1 MPSAAGYLY
10 LNFER
15 NRKRLEEQLMEIR
28 KLHSGALFPTLH
40 AETNILDYFIESAF
54 EFDTEGKFFL
64 SNTSLKPNRY
74 KMTLRPVPTELL
86 EEEFP
91 EGVTLCLRGV
101 LMPPHHQSPE
111 LLVERIIDIGS
122 SGRKPFEIEVSAI
135 AQPASSHR
143 PKNVLSNQLLDKI
156 PEISRQTRHQL
167 EDWKEYLQWRREIIE
182 QELSGLRYISL
193 DSDDKHL
200 KIRAAVQNED
210 AFLAIEK
217 SLRREEMLLFP
228 LNYSKNE
235 WQFDYNRDSGYMNPI
250 PLGNLRDK
258 KYIDDAII
266 HDNLKC
272 PWTDPYVVDLSF
284 DLPKAHQL
292 RYAGRDV
299 PEQGFIAT
307 SLIGDLTVLQR
318 QASAIFELELQS
330 GYAPFLSSWLFDIE
344 AANTPQIATPIE
356 NWLTRS
362 INQDQQQ
369 AVKKMLEAP
378 DVALVQGPPGTGKTT
393 VIAEAIYQLTRQGKR
408 VLLASQANL
417 AVDNAL
423 EKIGF
428 LPQIRPVRLGR
439 SSKFSVGGQQF
450 AEDAVLGRFYNTIAS
465 ECESRFLQKDTGS
478 AATTEELQQS
488 LTALQSLSEAMHQ
501 INRDMEKLHV
511 QEAHNSR
518 QQQLADAART
528 KTRQLQTLRSQLLG
542 LAEFLNGNLQQKP
555 LVPNSLQKVI
565 DDAIMAPLQR
575 LTRYKIDLSADQEHS
590 FVNVFGNWIRL
601 RQRLKTVRADVE
613 RFAAGESHVM
623 IAAASRSSA
632 VQLRHDIDQLE
643 ERMENGEAGLQNTW
657 RDLRRQLRRLHNISR
672 LDAGLYHAIFTLR
685 DDGIPFSQR
694 LLNPQIERQ
703 KLVSFLEHSLQAA
716 DAVAAQIDKA
726 IPLLTGNLRQLIKEL
741 TDLEEQQKKSF
752 RNESGQSLGQ
762 TRARLEATFAEQQEE
777 LKERL
782 SALEI
787 LDESEDLTSA
797 EALEKAKEL
806 LREKIVNAGDADIS
820 KKSGDDKWRDF
831 LQWWVE
837 LLRSPQQAENDD
849 AEVLPQYLQSC
860 NVVGITCNENR
871 RLLED
876 RNFSRFDV
884 TIIDEVSK
892 ATPPELLMPMM
903 LAKKTVLVGD
913 HRQLPPVF
921 KEQQGSWLETIQDPQ
936 DSRAASLLTTENYHK
951 FKQMVTASLFK
962 KHFELSPAAIKTTL
976 YTQYRM
982 HPEIMEVINPFY
994 HYSLKCGLDN
1004 PQEERNHRLSL
1015 NTSEDLPFITPQTHA
1030 VWIDSSRD
1038 PLNKPHYEKQSG
1050 TSKSNALEIDLIVAL
1065 LKKLNTAAND
1075 QGHESRRPKDV
1086 GVISFYARQ
1095 VWQLRQ
1101 RVKAESLPALDIEVN
1116 TVDRF
1121 QGKEKSII
1129 LVSLVRN
1136 PRSGSLTNSAF
1147 VTQFER
1153 INVAFSRA
1161 QELLVIFG
1169 ARRAFAECEVP
1180 VPLSEGSGMES
1191 KKVYGEII
1199 ENLNRSS
1206 NLWTSGSL
1214 IAASEH
1220 RKQTHRP

>member
-1 MPSAAGYLY
+1 MPISAGYLY

-15 NRKRLEEQLMEIR
+15 HRKRLEEQLREIR
-28 KLHSGALFPTLH
+28 KLHSETLFPTLH
-40 AETNILDYFIESAF
+40 AETNILDYFIETAF
-54 EFDTEGKFFL
+54 EFDAEGKFLL

-74 KMTLRPVPTELL
+74 KMTLRPVLTELL

-111 LLVERIIDIGS
+111 LLVERITDIGS
-122 SGRKPFEIEVSAI
+122 SGGKPFEIEVTAVP
-135 AQPASSHR
+135 QPASSHR
-143 PKNVLSNQLLDKI
+143 PKNVLTAQLLDKI
-156 PEISRQTRHQL
+156 PEISRHTRHQL

-182 QELSGLRYISL
+182 QELCGLRYISIG
-193 DSDDKHL
+193 SDDKHL
-200 KIRAAVQNED
+200 KIRAVVQDEA

-228 LNYSKNE
+228 LTYSKHD
-235 WQFDYNRDSGYMNPI
+235 WQFDYNRDSGFMNPI
-250 PLGNLRDK
+250 PLGKMRDK
-258 KYIDDAII
+258 KFVDDAIV
-266 HDNLKC
+266 HDSLKC

-284 DLPKAHQL
+284 DLPKTHQL
-292 RYAGRDV
+292 KYAGRDI
-299 PEQGFIAT
+299 PDQGFIAT

-356 NWLTRS
+356 HWLTRN

-378 DVALVQGPPGTGKTT
+378 DIALVQGPPGTGKTT
-393 VIAEAIYQLTRQGKR
+393 VIAEAIFQLTGQGKR

-450 AEDAVLGRFYNTIAS
+450 AEDAVLGRFYNTIAT
-465 ECESRFLQKDTGS
+465 ECESRFLQEHRGS
-478 AATTEELQQS
+478 VATVEELQQS
-488 LTALQSLSEAMHQ
+488 LNGLQSLSEAMEQ
-501 INRDMEKLHV
+501 INREMEDLHR
-511 QEAHNSR
+511 QEAQHSRRQQKENAANSR
-518 QQQLADAART
+518 
-528 KTRQLQTLRSQLLG
+528 TRQLQTLRSQLLSI
-542 LAEFLNGNLQQKP
+542 AEFLNGNLEQKP
-555 LVPNSLQKVI
+555 VVPISLQKVI
-565 DDAIMAPLQR
+565 DAAIMSPLER
-575 LTRYKIDLSADQEHS
+575 LKRYKIDLSADQEGN
-590 FVNVFGNWIRL
+590 FTNVYGNWIRL
-601 RQRLKTVRADVE
+601 RQRMETVRADIE
-613 RFAAGESHVM
+613 RFGAGESHVM
-623 IAAASRSSA
+623 IAAANRQA
-632 VQLRHDIDQLE
+632 AIQLRQNIDQLE
-643 ERMENGEAGLQNTW
+643 ERMENGESGLQKTW
-657 RDLRRQLRRLHNISR
+657 KDLRKQLRRLHNISR
-672 LDAGLYHAIFTLR
+672 LDTGLYHAIFTQR

-703 KLVSFLEHSLQAA
+703 KLVSFLKHSLEATDTVGQ
-716 DAVAAQIDKA
+716 QIDRA
-726 IPLLTGNLRQLIKEL
+726 IPLVTGNLRQLINEL
-741 TDLEEQQKKSF
+741 TELEKQQQASLRDQSGRSLDQTRVQLEEQY
-752 RNESGQSLGQ
+752 
-762 TRARLEATFAEQQEE
+762 AEQQQE

-782 SALEI
+782 GALEI
-787 LDESEDLTSA
+787 LDEDEDLTSSQ
-797 EALEKAKEL
+797 ALEKAKEL
-806 LREKIVNAGDADIS
+806 LREKIALAGEMDLS
-820 KKSGDDKWRDF
+820 EKSSDEKWRDF

-849 AEVLPQYLQSC
+849 AEVLPQYLKSC

-921 KEQQGSWLETIQDPQ
+921 KEQQGSWLESIQEPQ
-936 DSRAASLLTTENYHK
+936 DSRAASLLTAENYHK

-982 HPEIMEVINPFY
+982 HPDIMEVINPFY
-994 HYSLKCGLDN
+994 HYRLKCGLEN
-1004 PQEERNHRLSL
+1004 PNEERNHRLL
-1015 NTSEDLPFITPQTHA
+1015 MNTSEDLPFITPQTHA

-1038 PLNKPHYEKQSG
+1038 SLNKPHYEKQSG
-1050 TSKSNALEIDLIVAL
+1050 TSKSNALEIDLVIAL
-1065 LKKLNTAAND
+1065 LKKLNAAAKD
-1075 QGHESRRPKDV
+1075 QGHGPRHPKDV

-1101 RVKAESLPALDIEVN
+1101 RVKAETLPALDIEVN

-1169 ARRAFAECEVP
+1169 ARRAFADCEVP
-1180 VPLSEGSGMES
+1180 VPLSEGGGMES

-1220 RKQTHRP
+1220 RQQNHRS